1 MSLQLHNTLTR
12 RIDPFVP
19 LTPGRATL
27 YTCGPTIYNYAH
39 IGNFRTFLFED
50 LLRRWLEASGYDVF
64 HIMNLTDV
72 DDRTI
77 AAAVKQGVP
86 LRQHVDPFA
95 RAFEED
101 RDWLRIRPPHAQP
114 RATEY
119 IGPMIELISGL
130 LEKGVAYKGE
140 DGSVYFAI
148 ARFPAYGRLSQL
160 DRRELRAG
168 ASERVSADEYA
179 KEDARD
185 FVLWKAVKPEDEAV
199 GAAWDAPFGRG
210 RPGWHIE
217 CSAMALELIRRKWGV
232 DVLDIHA
239 GAVDLIFPHHED
251 EIAQSCAYTGREEFA
266 RFWLHGE
273 FLDVGGTKM
282 SKRYGNILT
291 VRDLRE
297 QGADAGAVRH
307 LLFNTHYRQKL
318 DWRDEALAA
327 AREGSARL
335 GAFRDRLEL
344 VGGEVDDAEAQAA
357 VERFR
362 TAFAGA
368 LDNDLNAPEALAA
381 LHVLVREGNRRL
393 DEGGR
398 LGPGFRAAWSL
409 ADEVLAVAPSA
420 RARTV
425 AAEALAVAEEDG
437 IPVRPPEVPPP
448 DFADGEGWALR
459 WAAVRATEKRARNF
473 GEADRIRDL
482 LKEAGW
488 EIRDRR
494 DGAIEVVKRRS
505 VVGLAP
511 SIRRAV
517 LTSVSGLYG
526 FARNAHCILSSKAE
540 SARPSTHP
548 ETNRTGMRG

>member
-1 MSLQLHNTLTR
+1 MSLALHNTLTR
-12 RIDPFVP
+12 RVDPLVP
-19 LTPGRATL
+19 LSPGKISL

-77 AAAVKQGVP
+77 AAARARGVS
-86 LRQHVDPFA
+86 LRAHVDPFA

-101 RDWLRIRPPHAQP
+101 RDWLRILPPHAQP
-114 RATEY
+114 RATEH
-119 IGPMIELISGL
+119 IPAMIRLIEGL
-130 LEKGVAYKGE
+130 LAKGVAYRGD

-148 ARFPAYGRLSQL
+148 ARFPEYGRLSQL

-185 FVLWKAVKPEDEAV
+185 FVLWKAARPEDEAV

-217 CSAMALELIRRKWGV
+217 CSAMALELLDHQWGT

-239 GAVDLIFPHHED
+239 GGVDLIFPHHED
-251 EIAQSCAYTGREEFA
+251 EIAQSCAYTGRAEFA
-266 RFWLHGE
+266 RHWVHGE
-273 FLDVGGTKM
+273 FLRIDGTKM

-297 QGADAGAVRH
+297 QAAEPGAVRL
-307 LLFNTHYRQKL
+307 LLFGTHYRQL
-318 DWRDEALAA
+318 LEWSDDALAA

-335 GAFRDRLEL
+335 GAFRDRLERAA
-344 VGGEVDDAEAQAA
+344 GAADASAA
-357 VERFR
+357 LALADRFR
-362 TAFAGA
+362 LDFAAA
-368 LDNDLNAPEALAA
+368 LDDDLNAPRAIGALFE
-381 LHVLVREGNRRL
+381 LVRDGNRLL
-393 DEGGR
+393 DEGAAV
-398 LGPGFRAAWSL
+398 GPALAGAWAL
-409 ADEVLAVAPSA
+409 ADRVLAIAPGS
-420 RARTV
+420 RTLTV
-425 AAEALAVAEEDG
+425 GPEALPVEREDG

-448 DFADGEGWALR
+448 DAVAQEAWALR
-459 WAAVRATEKRARNF
+459 WAAVRLAEKRGRNY
-473 GEADRIRDL
+473 GEADRIREL
-482 LKEAGW
+482 LRRAGW

-494 DGAIEVVKRRS
+494 DGQIEVVRS
-505 VVGLAP
+505 
-511 SIRRAV
+511 
-517 LTSVSGLYG
+517 
-526 FARNAHCILSSKAE
+526 
-540 SARPSTHP
+540 
-548 ETNRTGMRG
+548 RGSN